1 MKNDLINQIKV
12 NDVADALDILKAAGT
27 EDLFEKGKWN
37 VGDEKVYQGVT
48 YYVAELNAKG
58 SPKWRKKKGEGKPSG
73 GGSAKTQSSKT
84 DKTST
89 TNKSSKWKIGDTK
102 DYKGVTWVCSGFND
116 KGGVKWRKAKG
127 QTTATKSDDKKTAT
141 DSTNSDSKKTASKN
155 NEGGVY
161 SHDINGVT
169 VNVSKN
175 KDGSYTLEAN
185 GKKVKSDDPSFFKD
199 KLLPRVKKALAKE
212 LGIVAQK
219 STKTTKTNKSFEDV
233 TKEYVNAFG
242 NEGYSKTKASKEL
255 TNKYVNT
262 LSDDSKTRS
271 TIRKVLSA
279 ELKNERYGTTKRSM
293 EEITKTINASLS
305 RFSSL
310 AEADKYM
317 RDYISKRIKSGKEEI
332 GWTDKDLKGAEV
344 SMSVDGW
351 FTLGDR
357 HRGYEFN
364 PKSGRM
370 YTY

>member
-1 MKNDLINQIKV
+1 MENDLINQIEV
-12 NDVADALDILKAAGT
+12 NNVSDALDILKAAGT

-73 GGSAKTQSSKT
+73 GGSDKTQSSKT

-155 NEGGVY
+155 NEGEVY

-219 STKTTKTNKSFEDV
+219 STKTTKTNKSFDI
-233 TKEYVNAFG
+233 KQIGDFI
-242 NEGYSKTKASKEL
+242 SSIKT
-255 TNKYVNT
+255 TH
-262 LSDDSKTRS
+262 
-271 TIRKVLSA
+271 
-279 ELKNERYGTTKRSM
+279 G
-293 EEITKTINASLS
+293 
-305 RFSSL
+305 
-310 AEADKYM
+310 
-317 RDYISKRIKSGKEEI
+317 G
-332 GWTDKDLKGAEV
+332 V
-344 SMSVDGW
+344 S
-351 FTLGDR
+351 
-357 HRGYEFN
+357 FN
-364 PKSGRM
+364 PKNGTIYLGKRREYIGDCDEEEKSIELRQDDLSNVKRDREAIKEIAIALKEKFGFVGKIT
-370 YTY
+370 YTANPRHGLKKAYMKIVLKPSE

>member
-1 MKNDLINQIKV
+1 MENDLINQIEV
-12 NDVADALDILKAAGT
+12 NNVSDALDILKAAGT

-155 NEGGVY
+155 NEGEVY

-219 STKTTKTNKSFEDV
+219 STKTTKTNKSFDIKQIGDFISSIKTTYGDV
-233 TKEYVNAFG
+233 SFNP
-242 NEGYSKTKASKEL
+242 
-255 TNKYVNT
+255 
-262 LSDDSKTRS
+262 
-271 TIRKVLSA
+271 
-279 ELKNERYGTTKRSM
+279 KNGAIYLGKR
-293 EEITKTINASLS
+293 
-305 RFSSL
+305 
-310 AEADKYM
+310 
-317 RDYISKRIKSGKEEI
+317 RDYIGDCYEKEKTIELRQDALSNVKRDREAIKEIARTLKEKFGFVHKITYEGNPRHGLEKAYMKI
-332 GWTDKDLKGAEV
+332 VLKPSE
-344 SMSVDGW
+344 
-351 FTLGDR
+351 
-357 HRGYEFN
+357 
-364 PKSGRM
+364 
-370 YTY
+370 